1 MEHSLKFFFALKFFQ
16 CEPVTHYDEGSVVAH
31 YSGPPP
37 PPPASSA
44 PPTVSA
50 APHVSKDETVMP
62 TYGVALLVI
71 VFVGT
76 FVTLVG
82 VFVHRRVQRER
93 GFKWVHFDDHGN
105 PSGNGAP
112 GAGSAERGS
121 GGQVEMNANGGSGD
135 GANKV

>member
-1 MEHSLKFFFALKFFQ
+1 M
-16 CEPVTHYDEGSVVAH
+16 VAH

-37 PPPASSA
+37 PPPALSA

-76 FVTLVG
+76 FGVLVG

-105 PSGNGAP
+105 PNDGAP
-112 GAGSAERGS
+112 GAGGAADGA
-121 GGQVEMNANGGSGD
+121 GGQVEMNGRGANGVAFD
-135 GANKV
+135 IV

>member
-1 MEHSLKFFFALKFFQ
+1 M
-16 CEPVTHYDEGSVVAH
+16 VAH

-76 FVTLVG
+76 FGTLVG

-105 PSGNGAP
+105 PRGDGAP
-112 GAGSAERGS
+112 GAGGA
-121 GGQVEMNANGGSGD
+121 GGQVEMNGAGGSGD